1 MSVDTPMPGS
11 GAAAPP
17 ADPASARRPRRPDPD
32 RTARGRFLRRVWRLH
47 FYAGMIAGPVLLLL
61 SLTGLVILYTDP
73 IQSVLHRDL
82 YSVTERATTV
92 DLDRQVASALS
103 SVGDGAEV
111 VSVTPPPAAD
121 RSTRVDVLR
130 EGGDTARSVYVDP
143 YTGDVLGSM
152 TEGDDVVG
160 LANRL
165 HGFLNNDAVTVP
177 LPSLAHLVDPTNHP
191 SAVVDIPLGSLVIEI
206 VTVWTLVL
214 AISGIFLWWPRRSE
228 RGKRLFSVR
237 WSKGG
242 RVRWRDLHAVSG
254 VGLVGILVAFV
265 VSGMP
270 WSDYWGEDWR
280 AVASTVTPSA
290 EPEYT
295 SSPVTIGELDRFGK
309 QIVWSDRDR
318 AVAQSDP
325 GNTADATSLDW
336 DSIARIGR
344 EEAMIPGYSIF
355 PPAASSEGGSVNLG
369 TVTLVNRWPQ
379 RLDEQR
385 TVFLDRFTGR
395 TLGET
400 TAADSGILSRA
411 TDFGVNMHMG
421 TQYGV
426 VTRVAATLGCLLV
439 VASLVTSYAMWWRR
453 RPTGSAGLP
462 RVPARRDTGRTRG
475 SIGLV
480 VIGVLLALAYPSFGM
495 SVVAIVVLDT
505 LRQTWSARRRRRVA
519 GEAVG

>member
-1 MSVDTPMPGS
+1 MSVDTPVPGS

-17 ADPASARRPRRPDPD
+17 ITRPPRRPDPG

-47 FYAGMIAGPVLLLL
+47 FYAGMISGPVLLLL

-82 YSVTERATTV
+82 YSVTERATAV
-92 DLDRQVASALS
+92 DLDRQVSSALS
-103 SVGDGAEV
+103 SVGEGAEV

-121 RSTRVDVLR
+121 RSTRVDVLG

-143 YTGDVLGSM
+143 YTGGVLGSM
-152 TEGDDVVG
+152 VEGDDLVG

-191 SAVVDIPLGSLVIEI
+191 AAVVDIPLGSLLIEV
-206 VTVWTLVL
+206 VTVWTFVL
-214 AISGIFLWWPRRSE
+214 ALSGIYLWWPRRSE

-254 VGLVGILVAFV
+254 VGLAGILVAFV

-280 AVASTVTPSA
+280 AVATTVTPSA

-295 SSPVTIGELDRFGK
+295 STPATVGELDRFGG
-309 QIVWSDRDR
+309 QITWSDRDR
-318 AVAQSDP
+318 PVAQSDRSAAP
-325 GNTADATSLDW
+325 EAATVSW
-336 DSIARIGR
+336 ETIARIAR
-344 EEAMIPGYSIF
+344 EEGMIPGYTIY
-355 PPAASSEGGSVNLG
+355 PPASSEADSVNLG
-369 TVTLVNRWPQ
+369 TVTLANRWPQ

-385 TVFLDRFTGR
+385 TVFLDRFSGR
-395 TLGET
+395 TVGET
-400 TAADSGILSRA
+400 TAADSGLLSRA

-426 VTRVAATLGCLLV
+426 ITRIAATLGCLLV
-439 VASLVTSYAMWWRR
+439 IASLVTSYAMWWRR
-453 RPTGSAGLP
+453 RPAGTAGLP
-462 RVPARRDTGRTRG
+462 RVPARRDTVRTRG
-475 SIGLV
+475 AVGLV
-480 VIGVLLALAYPSFGM
+480 GIGVVLALVYPSFGM
-495 SVVAIVVLDT
+495 SVVAILVLD
-505 LRQTWSARRRRRVA
+505 LARQMWTARRRRAAADRT
-519 GEAVG
+519 GG